1 MFWNKKPEPVIT
13 PIKPKTI
20 DPQPEDAF
28 YRIGIIEDNR
38 VCFTLGNN
46 VYSQLFLTRGGC
58 INLCQQ
64 LMAFADA
71 LDEEKQDEP
80 KPTSP
85 V

>member
-38 VCFTLGNN
+38 VSFSIGNN
-46 VYSQLFLTRGGC
+46 VFNQLFLNKDGC
-58 INLCQQ
+58 VDLCNQ
-64 LMAFADA
+64 LMAFANA
-71 LDEEKQDEP
+71 LDEETQDEP